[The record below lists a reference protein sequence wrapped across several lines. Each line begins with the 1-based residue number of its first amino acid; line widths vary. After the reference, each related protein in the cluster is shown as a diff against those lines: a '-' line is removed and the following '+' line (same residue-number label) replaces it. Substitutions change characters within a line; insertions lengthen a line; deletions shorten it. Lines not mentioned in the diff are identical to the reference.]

1 MERVRLSV
9 RSREGRGSREA
20 RAARARGEV
29 PGVMYSSRS
38 APVAIAVDARAL
50 RHAMVDGG
58 GAHAILD
65 VTLDSGRRPRPAVI
79 KDLQLDPVRGRVVH
93 IDLHEIRL
101 DQVIQTVI
109 PVHLEGHAEGV
120 NMGGALN
127 QPVHELHVDALPADL
142 VDFISVDVSALEI
155 GQSIRLAD
163 IEPPS
168 GVTFTD
174 DPESTVLATI
184 AAPVSEEEL
193 KTEAELEAEAE
204 AEAEAAALAEA
215 AAEAGEEG
223 EGAEPGEG
231 GEEAGGEEPSGDE
244 SE

>member
-1 MERVRLSV
+1 MDRVKLQV
-9 RSREGRGSREA
+9 RPRDGRGSKDA
-20 RAARARGEV
+20 KALRAAGDI
-29 PGVMYSSRS
+29 PGVIYS
-38 APVAIAVDARAL
+38 ATTDTQAIVVNARAL
-50 RHAMVDGG
+50 RQAVSGG
-58 GAHAILD
+58 LHTILD
-65 VTLDSGRRPRPAVI
+65 VTFDGDGQTRPVLI

-109 PVHLEGHAEGV
+109 PVQLEGHAEGV

-155 GQSIRLAD
+155 GQSIRLSD
-163 IEPPS
+163 IEAPP

-174 DPESTVLATI
+174 DLESTVIATI
-184 AAPVSEEEL
+184 AAPVSEDEL

-204 AEAEAAALAEA
+204 AEAEAAAAAEA

-223 EGAEPGEG
+223 AAPGEG
-231 GEEAGGEEPSGDE
+231 GEEAGGDEPSGDD

>member
-1 MERVRLSV
+1 MDRVKLQV
-9 RSREGRGSREA
+9 RPREGRGSKDA
-20 RAARARGEV
+20 KALRASGEI
-29 PGVMYSSRS
+29 PGVIYS
-38 APVAIAVDARAL
+38 ATTETQPIIVNARAL
-50 RHAMVDGG
+50 RQAVAGG
-58 GAHAILD
+58 LHTILD
-65 VTLDSGRRPRPAVI
+65 VTLDGDGDSRPVLI

-142 VDFISVDVSALEI
+142 VDFITVDVSALEI

-163 IEPPS
+163 IPAPQ

-174 DPESTVLATI
+174 DPEGTVIATI
-184 AAPVSEEEL
+184 AAPVSEDEH
-193 KTEAELEAEAE
+193 KTAAELEAAAE
-204 AEAEAAALAEA
+204 ADAEAVA

-231 GEEAGGEEPSGDE
+231 GEEAGGDE
-244 SE
+244 SSGGEDSSE

>member
-1 MERVRLSV
+1 MDRVKLQV
-9 RSREGRGSREA
+9 RPREGRGSKDA
-20 RAARARGEV
+20 KALRAAGDI
-29 PGVMYSSRS
+29 PGVIYS
-38 APVAIAVDARAL
+38 ATTDTQAIVVNARAL
-50 RHAMVDGG
+50 RQAVSGG
-58 GAHAILD
+58 LHTILD
-65 VTLDSGRRPRPAVI
+65 VTLDGDGQTRPVLI

-109 PVHLEGHAEGV
+109 PVHIEGHAEGV

-155 GQSIRLAD
+155 GQSIRLSDLEA
-163 IEPPS
+163 PP

-174 DPESTVLATI
+174 DLESTVIATI
-184 AAPVSEEEL
+184 AAPVSEDEL

-204 AEAEAAALAEA
+204 AEAEAAAAAEA
-215 AAEAGEEG
+215 AAEAGE

-231 GEEAGGEEPSGDE
+231 GEEAGGGESSGED

>member
-1 MERVRLSV
+1 MDRVKLQV
-9 RSREGRGSREA
+9 RPREGRGSKDA
-20 RAARARGEV
+20 KALRAAGDI
-29 PGVMYSSRS
+29 PGVIYS
-38 APVAIAVDARAL
+38 ATTDTQAIVVNARAL
-50 RHAMVDGG
+50 RQAVSGG
-58 GAHAILD
+58 LHTILD
-65 VTLDSGRRPRPAVI
+65 VTLDGDGQTRPVLI

-142 VDFISVDVSALEI
+142 IDFISVDVSALEI
-155 GQSIRLAD
+155 GQSIRLSDLEA
-163 IEPPS
+163 PP

-174 DPESTVLATI
+174 DLESTVIATI
-184 AAPVSEEEL
+184 AAPVSEDEL

-204 AEAEAAALAEA
+204 AEAEAAAAAEA
-215 AAEAGEEG
+215 AAEAGE

-231 GEEAGGEEPSGDE
+231 GEEAGGEPSGDDS

>member
-1 MERVRLSV
+1 MDRVKLQV
-9 RSREGRGSREA
+9 RPREGRGSKDA
-20 RAARARGEV
+20 KALRAAGDI
-29 PGVMYSSRS
+29 PGVIYS
-38 APVAIAVDARAL
+38 ATTDTQAIVVNARAL
-50 RHAMVDGG
+50 RQAVSGG
-58 GAHAILD
+58 LHTILD
-65 VTLDSGRRPRPAVI
+65 VTLDGDGQTRPVLI

-101 DQVIQTVI
+101 DRVIQTVI

-142 VDFISVDVSALEI
+142 VDFISVDVSMLEI
-155 GQSIRLAD
+155 GQSIRLSDLEA
-163 IEPPS
+163 PP

-174 DPESTVLATI
+174 DLESTVIATI
-184 AAPVSEEEL
+184 AAPVSEDEL

-204 AEAEAAALAEA
+204 AEAEAAAAAEA
-215 AAEAGEEG
+215 AAEAGE

-231 GEEAGGEEPSGDE
+231 GEEAGGEPSGDDS

>member
-1 MERVRLSV
+1 MDRVKLQV
-9 RSREGRGSREA
+9 RPREGRGSKDA
-20 RAARARGEV
+20 KALRASGEI
-29 PGVMYSSRS
+29 PGVIYS
-38 APVAIAVDARAL
+38 ATTETQPIIVNARAL
-50 RHAMVDGG
+50 RQAVAGG
-58 GAHAILD
+58 LHTILD
-65 VTLDSGRRPRPAVI
+65 VTLDGDGDSRPVLI

-142 VDFISVDVSALEI
+142 VDFITVDVSALEI

-163 IEPPS
+163 IPAPQ

-174 DPESTVLATI
+174 DPEGTVIATI
-184 AAPVSEEEL
+184 AAPVSEDEL

-204 AEAEAAALAEA
+204 AEAEAVA

-231 GEEAGGEEPSGDE
+231 GEEAGGDE
-244 SE
+244 SSGGEDSSE

>member
-1 MERVRLSV
+1 MDRVKLQV
-9 RSREGRGSREA
+9 RPREGRGSKDA
-20 RAARARGEV
+20 KALRAAGDI
-29 PGVMYSSRS
+29 PGVIYS
-38 APVAIAVDARAL
+38 ATTDTQAIVVNARAL
-50 RHAMVDGG
+50 RQAVSGG
-58 GAHAILD
+58 LHTILD
-65 VTLDSGRRPRPAVI
+65 VTLDGDGQTRPVLI

-101 DQVIQTVI
+101 DQVIQTAI
-109 PVHLEGHAEGV
+109 PVHIEGHAEGV

-155 GQSIRLAD
+155 GQSIRLSDLEA
-163 IEPPS
+163 PP

-174 DPESTVLATI
+174 DLESTVIATI
-184 AAPVSEEEL
+184 AAPVSEDEL

-204 AEAEAAALAEA
+204 AEAEAAAAAEA
-215 AAEAGEEG
+215 AAEAGE

-231 GEEAGGEEPSGDE
+231 GEEAGGEPSGDDS

>member
-1 MERVRLSV
+1 MDRVKLQV
-9 RSREGRGSREA
+9 RPRDGRGSKDA
-20 RAARARGEV
+20 KALRAAGDI
-29 PGVMYSSRS
+29 PGVIYS
-38 APVAIAVDARAL
+38 ATTDTQAIVVNARAL
-50 RHAMVDGG
+50 RQAVSGG
-58 GAHAILD
+58 LHTILD
-65 VTLDSGRRPRPAVI
+65 VTFDGDGQTRPVLI

-109 PVHLEGHAEGV
+109 PVQLEGHAEGV

-155 GQSIRLAD
+155 GQSIRLSD
-163 IEPPS
+163 IEAPP

-174 DPESTVLATI
+174 DLESTVIATI
-184 AAPVSEEEL
+184 AAPVSEDEL

-204 AEAEAAALAEA
+204 AEAEAAAAAEA
-215 AAEAGEEG
+215 AAEAGE

-231 GEEAGGEEPSGDE
+231 GEEAGGDEPSGDD

>member
-1 MERVRLSV
+1 MDRVKLQV
-9 RSREGRGSREA
+9 RPREGRGSKDA
-20 RAARARGEV
+20 KALRAAGDI
-29 PGVMYSSRS
+29 PGVIYS
-38 APVAIAVDARAL
+38 ATTDTQAIVVNARAL
-50 RHAMVDGG
+50 RQAVSGG
-58 GAHAILD
+58 LHTILD
-65 VTLDSGRRPRPAVI
+65 VTLDGDGQTRPVLI

-101 DQVIQTVI
+101 DRVIQTVI

-155 GQSIRLAD
+155 GQSIRLSDLEA
-163 IEPPS
+163 PP

-174 DPESTVLATI
+174 DLESTVIATI
-184 AAPVSEEEL
+184 AAPVSEDEL

-204 AEAEAAALAEA
+204 AEAEAAAAAEA
-215 AAEAGEEG
+215 AAEAGE

-231 GEEAGGEEPSGDE
+231 GEEAGGGESSGED

>member
-1 MERVRLSV
+1 MDRVKLQV
-9 RSREGRGSREA
+9 RPREGRGSKDA
-20 RAARARGEV
+20 KALRAAGDI
-29 PGVMYSSRS
+29 PGVIYS
-38 APVAIAVDARAL
+38 ATTDTQAIVVNARAL
-50 RHAMVDGG
+50 RQAVSGG
-58 GAHAILD
+58 LHTILD
-65 VTLDSGRRPRPAVI
+65 VTLDGDGQTRPVLI

-155 GQSIRLAD
+155 GQSIRLSDLEA
-163 IEPPS
+163 PP

-174 DPESTVLATI
+174 DLESTVIAAI
-184 AAPVSEEEL
+184 AAPVSEDEL

-204 AEAEAAALAEA
+204 AEAEAAAAAEV
-215 AAEAGEEG
+215 AAEAGE

-231 GEEAGGEEPSGDE
+231 GEEAGGEEPSGGD

>member
-1 MERVRLSV
+1 MDRVKLQV
-9 RSREGRGSREA
+9 RPREGRGSKDA
-20 RAARARGEV
+20 KALRAAGDI
-29 PGVMYSSRS
+29 PGVIYS
-38 APVAIAVDARAL
+38 ATTDTQAIVVNARAL
-50 RHAMVDGG
+50 RQAVSGG
-58 GAHAILD
+58 LHTILD
-65 VTLDSGRRPRPAVI
+65 VTLDGDGQTRPVLI

-142 VDFISVDVSALEI
+142 VDFISVDVSTLEI
-155 GQSIRLAD
+155 GQSIRLSDLEA
-163 IEPPS
+163 PP

-174 DPESTVLATI
+174 DLESTVIATI
-184 AAPVSEEEL
+184 AAPVSEDEL

-204 AEAEAAALAEA
+204 AEAEAAAAAEA
-215 AAEAGEEG
+215 AAEAGE

-231 GEEAGGEEPSGDE
+231 GEEAGGEPSGDDS

>member
-1 MERVRLSV
+1 MDRVKLQV
-9 RSREGRGSREA
+9 RPRDGRGSKDA
-20 RAARARGEV
+20 KALRAAGDI
-29 PGVMYSSRS
+29 PGVIYS
-38 APVAIAVDARAL
+38 ATTDTQAIVVNARAL
-50 RHAMVDGG
+50 RQAVSGG
-58 GAHAILD
+58 LHTILD
-65 VTLDSGRRPRPAVI
+65 VTFDGDGKTRPVLI

-109 PVHLEGHAEGV
+109 PVQLEGHAEGV

-155 GQSIRLAD
+155 GQSIRLSD
-163 IEPPS
+163 IEAPP

-174 DPESTVLATI
+174 DLESTVIATI
-184 AAPVSEEEL
+184 AAPVSEDEL

-204 AEAEAAALAEA
+204 AEAEALAAAEA
-215 AAEAGEEG
+215 AAEAGE

-231 GEEAGGEEPSGDE
+231 GEEAGGAEPSGDD

>member
-1 MERVRLSV
+1 MDRVKLQV
-9 RSREGRGSREA
+9 RPREGRGSKDA
-20 RAARARGEV
+20 KALRAAGDI
-29 PGVMYSSRS
+29 PGVIYS
-38 APVAIAVDARAL
+38 ATTDTQAIVVNARAL
-50 RHAMVDGG
+50 RQAVSGG
-58 GAHAILD
+58 LHTILD
-65 VTLDSGRRPRPAVI
+65 VTLDGDGQTRPVLI

-101 DQVIQTVI
+101 DRVIQTVI
-109 PVHLEGHAEGV
+109 PVYLEGHAEGV

-155 GQSIRLAD
+155 GQSIRLSDLEA
-163 IEPPS
+163 PP

-174 DPESTVLATI
+174 DLESTVIATI
-184 AAPVSEEEL
+184 AAPVSEDEL

-204 AEAEAAALAEA
+204 AEAEAAAAAEA
-215 AAEAGEEG
+215 AAEAGE

-231 GEEAGGEEPSGDE
+231 GEEAGGEPSGDDS

>member
-1 MERVRLSV
+1 MDRVKLQV
-9 RSREGRGSREA
+9 RPREGRGSKDA
-20 RAARARGEV
+20 KALRAAGDI
-29 PGVMYSSRS
+29 PGVIYS
-38 APVAIAVDARAL
+38 ATTDTQAIVVNARAL
-50 RHAMVDGG
+50 RQAVSGG
-58 GAHAILD
+58 LHTILD
-65 VTLDSGRRPRPAVI
+65 VTLDGDGQTRPVLI

-142 VDFISVDVSALEI
+142 VDFISVDVSMLEI
-155 GQSIRLAD
+155 GQSIRLSDLEA
-163 IEPPS
+163 PP

-174 DPESTVLATI
+174 DLESTVIATI
-184 AAPVSEEEL
+184 AAPVSEDEL

-204 AEAEAAALAEA
+204 AEAEAAAAAEA
-215 AAEAGEEG
+215 AAEAGE

-231 GEEAGGEEPSGDE
+231 GEEAGGDESSGDD

>member
-1 MERVRLSV
+1 VRL
-9 RSREGRGSREA
+9 REGRGTKDA
-20 RAARARGEV
+20 KAMRAAGDI
-29 PGVMYSSRS
+29 PGVIYSQNSQTE
-38 APVAIAVDARAL
+38 AIAINARTL
-50 RHAMVDGG
+50 RHAVGHGTHTVFDVQIDGK
-58 GAHAILD
+58 
-65 VTLDSGRRPRPAVI
+65 TRPALI
-79 KDLQLDPVRGRVVH
+79 KEFQLDPVRDRVIHV
-93 IDLHEIRL
+93 DLHEIRL
-101 DQVIQTVI
+101 DQKINTSI

-127 QPVHELHVDALPADL
+127 QPVHELHVDALPVDL
-142 VDFISVDVSALEI
+142 VDVITVDVSALEI

-163 IEPPS
+163 IPAPQ

-174 DPESTVLATI
+174 DLESTVIATI
-184 AAPVSEEEL
+184 AAPVSEDEL

-204 AEAEAAALAEA
+204 AEAEAVA

-231 GEEAGGEEPSGDE
+231 GEEAGGGESSGGEDS

>member
-1 MERVRLSV
+1 MDRVKLQV
-9 RSREGRGSREA
+9 RPREGRGSKDA
-20 RAARARGEV
+20 KALRAAGDISFVIYTATTETQ
-29 PGVMYSSRS
+29 
-38 APVAIAVDARAL
+38 AIVVNARAL
-50 RHAMVDGG
+50 RQAVSGG
-58 GAHAILD
+58 LHTILD
-65 VTLDSGRRPRPAVI
+65 VTLDGDGQTRPVLI

-155 GQSIRLAD
+155 GQSIRLSDLEA
-163 IEPPS
+163 PP

-174 DPESTVLATI
+174 DLESTVIATI
-184 AAPVSEEEL
+184 AAPVSEDEL

-204 AEAEAAALAEA
+204 AEAEAAAAAEA
-215 AAEAGEEG
+215 AAEAGE

-231 GEEAGGEEPSGDE
+231 GEEAGGDESSGDD

>member
-1 MERVRLSV
+1 MDRVKLQV
-9 RSREGRGSREA
+9 RPREGRGSKDA
-20 RAARARGEV
+20 KALRAAGDI
-29 PGVMYSSRS
+29 PGVIYS
-38 APVAIAVDARAL
+38 ATTDTQAIVVNARAL
-50 RHAMVDGG
+50 RQAVSGG
-58 GAHAILD
+58 LHTILD
-65 VTLDSGRRPRPAVI
+65 VTLDGDGQTRPVLI

-155 GQSIRLAD
+155 GQSIRLSDLEA
-163 IEPPS
+163 PP

-174 DPESTVLATI
+174 DLEGTVIATI
-184 AAPVSEEEL
+184 AAPVSEDEL

-204 AEAEAAALAEA
+204 AEAEAAAAAEA

-223 EGAEPGEG
+223 AEPGER
-231 GEEAGGEEPSGDE
+231 GEEAGGDE
-244 SE
+244 SSGEGSSE

>member
-1 MERVRLSV
+1 MDRVKLQV
-9 RSREGRGSREA
+9 RPREGRGSKDA
-20 RAARARGEV
+20 KALRAAGDI
-29 PGVMYSSRS
+29 PGVIYS
-38 APVAIAVDARAL
+38 ATTDTQAIVVNARAL
-50 RHAMVDGG
+50 RQAVSGG
-58 GAHAILD
+58 LHTILD
-65 VTLDSGRRPRPAVI
+65 VTLDGDGQTRPVLI

-109 PVHLEGHAEGV
+109 PVHIEGHAEGV

-155 GQSIRLAD
+155 GQSIRLSDLEA
-163 IEPPS
+163 PP

-174 DPESTVLATI
+174 DLESTVIATI
-184 AAPVSEEEL
+184 AAPVSEDEL

-204 AEAEAAALAEA
+204 AEAEAAAAAEA
-215 AAEAGEEG
+215 AAEAGE

-231 GEEAGGEEPSGDE
+231 GEEAGGEPSGDDS